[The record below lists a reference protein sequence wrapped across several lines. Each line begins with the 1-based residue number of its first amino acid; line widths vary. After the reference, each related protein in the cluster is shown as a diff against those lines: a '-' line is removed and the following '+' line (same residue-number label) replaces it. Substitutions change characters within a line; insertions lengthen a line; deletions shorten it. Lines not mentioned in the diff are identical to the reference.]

1 MSETKSIIITLTIL
15 MKKLLLIL
23 PVLCALMG
31 GCSNDDEDLSAYAE
45 WMATN
50 NDWVDAQ
57 AALRNSDGTAYYTKV
72 VPEWNTN
79 AYVLIH
85 YFNDRSKTAGNL
97 SPLYNSTVAVKYSG
111 RLYDNTPFD
120 SSFKMTDSLYVAQLS
135 QNIVGWW
142 IGVGDMRV
150 GDSARVVIPAAQGY
164 GAQSSGTIP
173 PFSALQ
179 FDIKLVDIPYYQ
191 EKP

>member
-1 MSETKSIIITLTIL
+1 
-15 MKKLLLIL
+15 MKKLLLIFPL
-23 PVLCALMG
+23 IAAFLSA
-31 GCSNDDEDLSAYAE
+31 CSDDDLDLSSYTE
-45 WMATN
+45 WMETN
-50 NDWVDAQ
+50 TSWLEAQ
-57 AALRNSDGTAYYTKV
+57 SNKLDTDGTPYYKKV
-72 VPEWNTN
+72 VPEWNSN

-85 YFNDRSKTAGNL
+85 YFNDRSKTEGNL
-97 SPLYNSTVAVKYSG
+97 SPLYNSTVAVKYCG
-111 RLYDNTPFD
+111 RLYDDTPFD
-120 SSFKMTDSLYVAQLS
+120 SSYKMTDSLYVAQLNL
-135 QNIVGWW
+135 NIVGWW

-164 GAQSSGTIP
+164 GSQSSGIIP